1 MESFLILMPL
11 FPCPSPLFTHS
22 EYFDLYKALLIFL
35 YVKYKFNLI
44 SYYAGQAILKIW
56 EKSHQFCYW
65 PLIRNPIFIVDTD
78 ECYELDNPCHASEIC
93 QNQQGAYT
101 CVCDEGYVKTDG
113 GCVRN
118 NAGECF

>member
-1 MESFLILMPL
+1 M
-11 FPCPSPLFTHS
+11 
-22 EYFDLYKALLIFL
+22 LLIIF
-35 YVKYKFNLI
+35 YVKYKLI
-44 SYYAGQAILKIW
+44 SLISFSVGQTILTIL
-56 EKSHQFCYW
+56 EKSDQFCYW
-65 PLIRNPIFIVDTD
+65 PFIFKLIRNTIFIVDTD

-101 CVCDEGYVKTDG
+101 CVCDEGYVKADG